1 MSISGVYIETIMN
14 FPYRMD
20 GWRSNEVE
28 LILMRDIFLL
38 NCGLILIMLSL
49 LILKHFK
56 KPFKVKL
63 HHKFT
68 KLTTNLPN

>member
-28 LILMRDIFLL
+28 LSLMRDIFFIELWVDF
-38 NCGLILIMLSL
+38 NYVEFISFEEF
-49 LILKHFK
+49 LKN
-56 KPFKVKL
+56 V
-63 HHKFT
+63 
-68 KLTTNLPN
+68 